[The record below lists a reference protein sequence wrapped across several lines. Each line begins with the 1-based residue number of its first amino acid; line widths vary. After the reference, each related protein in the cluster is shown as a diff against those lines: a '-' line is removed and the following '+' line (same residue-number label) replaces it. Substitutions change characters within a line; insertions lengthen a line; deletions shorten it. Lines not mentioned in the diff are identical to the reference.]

1 MWSGGRG
8 ESFAGR
14 SSDAELAAEDVV
26 VVVDLDALVGVEV
39 EFDLR
44 RRLERHRRESDLGG
58 DAALEIAR
66 STMAAIED
74 IPADLQ
80 GSSAYRA
87 RVGATM
93 LARALSEAL
102 AAASEKE

>member
-1 MWSGGRG
+1 MVGGSGRK
-8 ESFAGR
+8 FRRR

-58 DAALEIAR
+58 SDGGLGAR
-66 STMAAIED
+66 TLMQVCGTSSQSSTNSDWWYAYAPET
-74 IPADLQ
+74 A
-80 GSSAYRA
+80 SS
-87 RVGATM
+87 
-93 LARALSEAL
+93 
-102 AAASEKE
+102 